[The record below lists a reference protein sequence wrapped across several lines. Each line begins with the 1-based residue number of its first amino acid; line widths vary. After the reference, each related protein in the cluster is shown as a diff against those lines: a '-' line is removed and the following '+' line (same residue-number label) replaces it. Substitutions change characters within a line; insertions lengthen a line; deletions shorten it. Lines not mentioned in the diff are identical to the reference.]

1 MVQALYTSVS
11 FLKAGQLSA
20 APVLP
25 LLMLL
30 NFKSIA
36 PNLRHFERGFGF
48 DAVLFAN

>member
-25 LLMLL
+25 LLLLL
-30 NFKSIA
+30 NFKSIG
-36 PNLRHFERGFGF
+36 PNMRLLERGFDF
-48 DAVLFAN
+48 DAV